1 MPARTITRAL
11 LVAAAALALVL
22 FSVPA
27 ASAARNEVSIIDD
40 QLLLNASPA
49 ELESDMALFKR
60 LGVDRLRVS
69 AFWNQIAP
77 TNLSRTKPPGFD
89 GRDNLDQRYTWGPL
103 DRVILAASRH
113 NLRIMVSISTPAPV
127 WASGD
132 PSRDNP
138 LWKPSPSEFGDFSEA
153 VVRRYASSVDHWGIS
168 NEPNQGVWLQPQS
181 DKRGLVAP
189 HLYRALALASYPRIK
204 ANDPD
209 STALLGELAAS
220 GRAGRGATRPI
231 RPLLFLREMGCRNAK
246 FKPMRRGRCKGFK
259 PVPADALGHH
269 PYNLLQKP
277 TNRSP
282 NRYDAAIGDGRRL
295 VRAVDRLTRLR
306 AIRSGT
312 GRRLNIFYTEFGY
325 QTSPPDPFAGVS
337 LGQQRLYLQQAAYQ
351 AYRTPRV
358 RGLNQFRLTDGAIA
372 GKGLRRFQEFQ
383 SGLLFRNRKPKP
395 AYSIFAHPFV
405 ITGNRFWGQVRPGGA
420 HTVRVERKAT
430 ARGRWRLTA
439 QVPTSGAGYFSF
451 RLAGRKP
458 GYYRYRYDQP
468 AGTSGTIRVRR

>member
-1 MPARTITRAL
+1 
-11 LVAAAALALVL
+11 
-22 FSVPA
+22 
-27 ASAARNEVSIIDD
+27 
-40 QLLLNASPA
+40 
-49 ELESDMALFKR
+49 
-60 LGVDRLRVS
+60 
-69 AFWNQIAP
+69 
-77 TNLSRTKPPGFD
+77 
-89 GRDNLDQRYTWGPL
+89 
-103 DRVILAASRH
+103 
-113 NLRIMVSISTPAPV
+113 
-127 WASGD
+127 
-132 PSRDNP
+132 
-138 LWKPSPSEFGDFSEA
+138 
-153 VVRRYASSVDHWGIS
+153 
-168 NEPNQGVWLQPQS
+168 
-181 DKRGLVAP
+181 
-189 HLYRALALASYPRIK
+189 
-204 ANDPD
+204 
-209 STALLGELAAS
+209 
-220 GRAGRGATRPI
+220 
-231 RPLLFLREMGCRNAK
+231 MGCRNAK

-277 TNRSP
+277 TNPSP

-295 VRAVDRLTRLR
+295 ARAVDRLTRLR

-430 ARGRWRLTA
+430 TRGRWRLAA
-439 QVPTSGAGYFSF
+439 QVLTSKAGYFSF
-451 RLAGRKP
+451 RLPGRKP

-468 AGTSGTIRVRR
+468 AGTSGTVRVRR